1 MTRSRLLAVAF
12 ALLFTAFAAVAQQL
26 APIPPLTSPVV
37 DTTGTLD
44 AASRQQLEQQA
55 LALQQRKGAQ
65 LQILM
70 VPTTRPEEIEEYAVR
85 AFEQYKIGRK
95 KVDDGVLVVVAK
107 DDHRARIEVGYG
119 LEGALPDATAIR
131 VINEY
136 MAPRFKQG
144 DYAGGL
150 TEATRVI
157 TQVIDGE
164 QLPAPMA
171 TQPLPAGGMRAHGG
185 NPMVALLAA
194 YFVAQLV
201 RGLFGR
207 TPAFFR
213 GVAGAAAAG
222 AIAWLLASVFIGA
235 VGAFMGLFMGLSGG
249 RRVRYARDA
258 GMGGWWGGGFG
269 GGGFGG
275 GGGGFGGGG
284 GWGGGGGMSGG
295 GGASGSW

>member
-1 MTRSRLLAVAF
+1 MRLHRALVVALLLLA
-12 ALLFTAFAAVAQQL
+12 TTFAAIAQQL

-37 DTTGTLD
+37 DTTGTID
-44 AASRQQLEQQA
+44 VQTRQQLEQQA

-70 VPTTRPEEIEEYAVR
+70 VPTTKPEEIEEYAVR
-85 AFEQYKIGRK
+85 AFEQYKIGRQ
-95 KVDDGVLVVVAK
+95 KVDDGVLVVIAK

-119 LEGALPDATAIR
+119 LEGAIPDAIASR

-136 MAPRFKQG
+136 MAPHFKQG

-150 TEATRVI
+150 TEATKVL
-157 TQVIDGE
+157 TQLIDGE

-171 TQPLPAGGMRAHGG
+171 AQDTGG
-185 NPMVALLAA
+185 NAVRRHGNPVLGLIAA
-194 YFVAQLV
+194 FFVAQFV
-201 RGLFGR
+201 RGLFGG

-213 GVAGAAAAG
+213 GIAGGIAAG
-222 AIAWLLASVFIGA
+222 LVAFLLANILIGGIGAFIGF
-235 VGAFMGLFMGLSGG
+235 FMGLAGG

-258 GMGGWWGGGFG
+258 GLGGWWGGGFG
-269 GGGFGG
+269 GGGW

-284 GWGGGGGMSGG
+284 GWGGGGGSSGG

>member
-12 ALLFTAFAAVAQQL
+12 ALLVASFAAIAQDV

-44 AASRQQLEQQA
+44 AQARRQLEQQA

-70 VPTTRPEEIEEYAVR
+70 VPTTKPEVIEQYAVR
-85 AFEQYKIGRK
+85 AFEQYKLGRR
-95 KVDDGVLVVVAK
+95 KVDDGVLIVVAK

-150 TEATRVI
+150 MDATKVI

-164 QLPAPMA
+164 ALPAPMA
-171 TQPLPAGGMRAHGG
+171 AQDMQAQGIGMRG
-185 NPMVALLAA
+185 NPMLGLIAA
-194 YFVAQLV
+194 FFIAQLV

-213 GVAGAAAAG
+213 GIAGGLAAG
-222 AIAWLLASVFIGA
+222 AVAWLLASVFIGA
-235 VGAFMGLFMGLSGG
+235 IGGLVGFFMGLSGG

-258 GMGGWWGGGFG
+258 GFGGFGGWGGGGFG

-275 GGGGFGGGG
+275 GGFGGG

>member
-1 MTRSRLLAVAF
+1 MTRSRLLVVVAIALF
-12 ALLFTAFAAVAQQL
+12 ATACGAIAQQL

-37 DTTGTLD
+37 DTTATLD
-44 AASRQQLEQQA
+44 VQARQQLEQQA

-70 VPTTRPEEIEEYAVR
+70 VPTTKPEEIEEYAVR
-85 AFEQYKIGRK
+85 AFEQYKLGRK

-150 TEATRVI
+150 LEATKVI

-164 QLPAPMA
+164 PLPAPMA
-171 TQPLPAGGMRAHGG
+171 AQDTPASDVAMRG
-185 NPMVALLAA
+185 NPMLALIAA
-194 YFVAQLV
+194 FFVAQLV
-201 RGLFGR
+201 RGVFGR

-213 GVAGAAAAG
+213 GIAGGVAAG

-235 VGAFMGLFMGLSGG
+235 IGAFIGFFMGLSGG

-258 GMGGWWGGGFG
+258 GLGGWGGGGFG

-275 GGGGFGGGG
+275 GGFGGGGGG

>member
-1 MTRSRLLAVAF
+1 MSAQYPLVALALLSAAF
-12 ALLFTAFAAVAQQL
+12 ASLAQDV

-37 DTTGTLD
+37 DTTATLD
-44 AASRQQLEQQA
+44 PQSRQQLEQQA
-55 LALQQRKGAQ
+55 LALQQHKGAQ

-70 VPTTRPEEIEEYAVR
+70 VPTTKPEEIEEYAVR
-85 AFEQYKIGRK
+85 AFEQYKLGRK

-119 LEGALPDATAIR
+119 LEGAIPDATAIR

-150 TEATRVI
+150 SEATKVLA
-157 TQVIDGE
+157 QVIDGE
-164 QLPAPMA
+164 PLPAPMA
-171 TQPLPAGGMRAHGG
+171 TQNASSQRGGSGG
-185 NPMVALLAA
+185 NPFFGLIAA

-201 RGLFGR
+201 RGIFGR

-213 GVAGAAAAG
+213 GIAGGLAAG
-222 AIAWLLASVFIGA
+222 AIAWLLGSILIG
-235 VGAFMGLFMGLSGG
+235 VIGGLLGFFMGLAGG
-249 RRVRYARDA
+249 RRLGYAGSGA
-258 GMGGWWGGGFG
+258 GGWWGGGLGGGGFG

-275 GGGGFGGGG
+275 GGGG